1 MTDPIFDNVSSTP
14 LNDLAAID
22 QTLAHLEFVRG
33 YTLSLL
39 SDLEE
44 SDWFAQPGEGIS
56 HIAWQAG
63 HIAMSQYGLAL
74 FRQRGRAEVDLDLMP
89 SSFRKK
95 YSRGTTPNPD
105 PSKNASPADILET
118 LDKVFAQVKQE
129 VPGFQL
135 DHWNKP
141 VDPPFAAFPNC
152 FGALLFAAD
161 HEMIHAGQIGFI
173 RRLIGKQPLR

>member
-1 MTDPIFDNVSSTP
+1 MTDPIFQNVSNDQ
-14 LNDLAAID
+14 LNDLSAID

-33 YTLSLL
+33 YTLSLV
-39 SDLEE
+39 SDLQE
-44 SDWFAQPGEGIS
+44 SDWFAQPSEGIS
-56 HIAWQAG
+56 HIAWQVG

-95 YSRGTTPNPD
+95 YSRGTTPDPD
-105 PSKNASPADILET
+105 PSKNPHPDVILET
-118 LDKVFAQVKQE
+118 LDKVFAQAKKE

-135 DHWNKP
+135 EHWNEP
-141 VDPPFAAFPNC
+141 VDPPFAAFPNR
-152 FGALLFAAD
+152 FGALLFAVD